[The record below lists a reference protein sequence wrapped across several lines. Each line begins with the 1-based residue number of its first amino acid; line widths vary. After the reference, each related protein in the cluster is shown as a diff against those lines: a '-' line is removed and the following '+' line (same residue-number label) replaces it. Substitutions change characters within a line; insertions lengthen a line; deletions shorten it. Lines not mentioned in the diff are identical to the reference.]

1 VKTPFYGG
9 YGLIAELH
17 LPKAAFRVFELL
29 HGLGEQRV
37 PIASEN
43 ALVTKRANG
52 IFVIALWNYNE
63 PGESVQ
69 PKTFQLTAQHLKA
82 KSYRMQFV
90 SPEHGS
96 VLEAWRKMGSPAYP
110 SANQVQR
117 LRQGLGAR
125 GGAEIPHRSSG
136 CSGSPDIGG
145 AGNRKVA
152 PAYASSTQA
161 CRRSLTTKNV

>member
-1 VKTPFYGG
+1 VFEEQGVVKTPFYGG

-29 HGLGEQRV
+29 HALGEQRM

-43 ALVTKRANG
+43 ALATKRANG
-52 IFVIALWNYNE
+52 TFVIALWNYQE
-63 PGESVQ
+63 PRETGQ

-96 VLEAWRKMGSPAYP
+96 VLDAWRKMGSPAYP
-110 SANQVQR
+110 SLNQVQSLMR
-117 LRQGLGAR
+117 ASELGEAQKLRIDHPIVLGPQAL
-125 GGAEIPHRSSG
+125 AVVEIS
-136 CSGSPDIGG
+136 
-145 AGNRKVA
+145 K
-152 PAYASSTQA
+152 
-161 CRRSLTTKNV
+161 